1 MVLTVGSQKMLD
13 LRQVRYFVA
22 VAEAGNVGR
31 AAAQLHISQSPL
43 SRQIMQLEEQLGV
56 ALFERAKQ
64 RVHLNAEGRAFLA
77 EARALLANAARLE
90 ELGRNLAS
98 GAAGSLAIGYVE
110 GAVHAGLVAAML
122 KDFRRARPDFH
133 LQLHSTRTAQQ
144 FEDLRGRV
152 LDLGFVYSPAP
163 EGDPD
168 VESVLVRREP
178 LVLALPDGDPL
189 IDVADIAPGHLD
201 GRVWITV
208 VRQPGDTNRARFLA
222 ACVES
227 GFMPDIAYET
237 NDPLT
242 SLGLVS
248 AGLGLATVQ
257 ESLRSA
263 APPGVAFRDIPWFK
277 RSVDIHLAWRRHD
290 RRAVIGDLRRGVRE

>member
-1 MVLTVGSQKMLD
+1 MLD
-13 LRQVRYFVA
+13 LRQIRYFVA

-31 AAAQLHISQSPL
+31 AAEQLHISQSPL

-90 ELGRNLAS
+90 ALGRNLAS
-98 GAAGSLAIGYVE
+98 GATGSLAIGYVE
-110 GAVHAGLVAAML
+110 GAVHAGLVAGML
-122 KDFRRARPDFH
+122 RDFRRERPAFH
-133 LQLHSTRTAQQ
+133 LQLRSRRTAAQ
-144 FEDLRGRV
+144 FEDLRQRT

-163 EGDPD
+163 EGDPEID
-168 VESVLVRREP
+168 SMLVRREP
-178 LVLALPDGDPL
+178 LMLALPQGDPL
-189 IDVADIAPGHLD
+189 VDIPDIRPGDLD

-208 VRQPGDTNRARFLA
+208 VRQPDDTNRAQFLA
-222 ACVES
+222 ACVRA
-227 GFMPDIAYET
+227 GFLPDIAYET
-237 NDPLT
+237 ADPLT

-257 ESLRSA
+257 ESLRAA
-263 APPGVAFRDIPWFK
+263 APSGIVFRDLPWFG
-277 RSVDIHLAWRRHD
+277 RSVSIHLAWRRND
-290 RRAVIGDLRRGVRE
+290 RRAVIGDLRKAVGR

>member
-1 MVLTVGSQKMLD
+1 MLD
-13 LRQVRYFVA
+13 LRQIRYFVA

-31 AAAQLHISQSPL
+31 AAEQLHISQSPL

-56 ALFERAKQ
+56 SLFERAKQ

-110 GAVHAGLVAAML
+110 GAVHAGLIAVML
-122 KDFRRARPDFH
+122 REFRRERPDFH
-133 LQLHSTRTAQQ
+133 LQLRSRRTAAQ
-144 FEDLRGRV
+144 FEDLRQRV
-152 LDLGFVYSPAP
+152 LDLGFVYASAP
-163 EGDPD
+163 KGDPD
-168 VESVLVRREP
+168 LDSMLVRREP
-178 LVLALPDGDPL
+178 LVLAIPEGDPL
-189 IDVADIAPGHLD
+189 AGVADIQPGHLD

-208 VRQPGDTNRARFLA
+208 VRQPDDTNRAQFLA
-222 ACVES
+222 ACVEA
-227 GFMPDIAYET
+227 GFVPDIAYET
-237 NDPLT
+237 ADPLT

-257 ESLRSA
+257 QSLQSA
-263 APPGVAFRDIPWFK
+263 APPGIVFRDLPWFG
-277 RSVDIHLAWRRHD
+277 RSVTIHLAWRRHD
-290 RRAVIGDLRRGVRE
+290 RRAVIWDLRKVVSSE

>member
-1 MVLTVGSQKMLD
+1 MLD
-13 LRQVRYFVA
+13 LRQIKYFVA

-31 AAAQLHISQSPL
+31 AAEQLHISQSPL

-56 ALFERAKQ
+56 ALFERARQ

-77 EARALLANAARLE
+77 EARALLANARRLE

-98 GAAGSLAIGYVE
+98 GAKGSLAIGYVE
-110 GAVHAGLVAAML
+110 GAVHAGLVADML
-122 KDFRRARPDFH
+122 RDFRRTRPEFH
-133 LQLHSTRTAQQ
+133 LQLRSHRTAAQ
-144 FEDLRGRV
+144 FEDLRQRV
-152 LDLGFVYSPAP
+152 LDLGFVYSPAS

-168 VESVLVRREP
+168 IESVLVRREP
-178 LVLALPDGDPL
+178 LVLAMPQGDPL
-189 IDVADIAPGHLD
+189 ADIADILPGHLD

-208 VRQPGDTNRARFLA
+208 VRQPGDDTNRAQFLA

-227 GFMPDIAYET
+227 GFAPDIAYET

-242 SLGLVS
+242 SLGLVR

-257 ESLRSA
+257 QSLRSA
-263 APPGVAFRDIPWFK
+263 APSGIVFRDLPWFK
-277 RSVDIHLAWRRHD
+277 RSVSIHLAWRRQD
-290 RRAVIGDLRRGVRE
+290 RRAVIGDLREAVNSE

>member
-1 MVLTVGSQKMLD
+1 MLD
-13 LRQVRYFVA
+13 LRQIRYFVA

-31 AAAQLHISQSPL
+31 AAEQLHISQSPL

-77 EARALLANAARLE
+77 EARALLASAARLE
-90 ELGRNLAS
+90 ALGRNLAS
-98 GAAGSLAIGYVE
+98 GATGSLAIGYVE
-110 GAVHAGLVAAML
+110 GAVHAGLVADML
-122 KDFRRARPDFH
+122 RDFRRERPEFH
-133 LQLHSTRTAQQ
+133 LQLRSRRTAAQ
-144 FEDLRGRV
+144 FEDLRQRT

-168 VESVLVRREP
+168 IDSMLVRREP
-178 LVLALPDGDPL
+178 LVLALPEGDPL
-189 IDVADIAPGHLD
+189 VDVPDIRPGDLD

-208 VRQPGDTNRARFLA
+208 VRQPDDTNRAQFLA
-222 ACVES
+222 ACARA
-227 GFMPDIAYET
+227 GFLPDIAYET
-237 NDPLT
+237 ADPLT

-257 ESLRSA
+257 ESLRAA
-263 APPGVAFRDIPWFK
+263 APPGIVFRDLPWFG
-277 RSVDIHLAWRRHD
+277 RSVSIHLAWRRYD
-290 RRAVIGDLRRGVRE
+290 RRAVIGDLRKAVGR

>member
-1 MVLTVGSQKMLD
+1 MLD

-31 AAAQLHISQSPL
+31 AAEQLHISQSPL

-98 GAAGSLAIGYVE
+98 GASGSLAIGYVE

-122 KDFRRARPDFH
+122 KDFRRDRPDFH
-133 LQLHSTRTAQQ
+133 VQLRSRRSAAQL
-144 FEDLRGRV
+144 EDLRQRV

-163 EGDPD
+163 DGDLD
-168 VESVLVRREP
+168 LESMLVRREP
-178 LVLALPDGDPL
+178 LVLAMAESDPL
-189 IDVADIAPGHLD
+189 AEVAAIAPGHLD

-208 VRQPGDTNRARFLA
+208 VRQPGDTNRAQFLA

-227 GFMPDIAYET
+227 GFVPDIAYET
-237 NDPLT
+237 ADPLT

-263 APPGVAFRDIPWFK
+263 APPGVVFRDLPWFK
-277 RSVDIHLAWRRHD
+277 RTVSIYLAWRRQD
-290 RRAVIGDLRRGVRE
+290 LRAVIGDLRNAVRSTQ

>member
-1 MVLTVGSQKMLD
+1 MLD
-13 LRQVRYFVA
+13 LRQIRYFVA

-31 AAAQLHISQSPL
+31 AAEQLHISQSPL
-43 SRQIMQLEEQLGV
+43 SRQIIQLEEQLGV
-56 ALFERAKQ
+56 ALFERARQ

-110 GAVHAGLVAAML
+110 GAVHAGLIADML
-122 KDFRRARPDFH
+122 RDFRRARPDFH
-133 LQLHSTRTAQQ
+133 LQLRSRRTAAQ
-144 FEDLRGRV
+144 FEDLRQRV
-152 LDLGFVYSPAP
+152 LDLGFVYTPAP
-163 EGDPD
+163 QRDPD
-168 VESVLVRREP
+168 IESILVRREP
-178 LVLALPDGDPL
+178 LVLAIPEGDPL
-189 IDVADIAPGHLD
+189 ADVADIAPGHLD

-208 VRQPGDTNRARFLA
+208 VRQPGDTNRAQFLA
-222 ACVES
+222 ACAES

-237 NDPLT
+237 ADPLT

-257 ESLRSA
+257 ESLRST
-263 APPGVAFRDIPWFK
+263 APPGIVFRDLFWFK
-277 RSVDIHLAWRRHD
+277 RSVEIHLAWRRND
-290 RRAVIGDLRRGVRE
+290 RRAAIADLRRAVGSRQ

>member
-1 MVLTVGSQKMLD
+1 MLD
-13 LRQVRYFVA
+13 LRQIRYFVA

-31 AAAQLHISQSPL
+31 AAGQLHISQSPL
-43 SRQIMQLEEQLGV
+43 SRQIIQLEEQLGV

-77 EARALLANAARLE
+77 EARGLLANAARLE

-98 GAAGSLAIGYVE
+98 GASGSLAIGYVE
-110 GAVHAGLVAAML
+110 GAVHSGLVADML

-133 LQLHSTRTAQQ
+133 LQLRSRRTAAQ
-144 FEDLRGRV
+144 FEDLRQRV

-163 EGDPD
+163 DGDPD
-168 VESVLVRREP
+168 IDSMLVRREP
-178 LVLALPDGDPL
+178 LVLALPEGDPL
-189 IDVADIAPGHLD
+189 VDVAGIAPGQLD

-208 VRQPGDTNRARFLA
+208 VRQPGDTNRAQFLA
-222 ACVES
+222 ACAES
-227 GFMPDIAYET
+227 GFVPDIVYET
-237 NDPLT
+237 ADPLT

-257 ESLRSA
+257 ESLRAA
-263 APPGVAFRDIPWFK
+263 APAGIVFRDLPWFK
-277 RSVDIHLAWRRHD
+277 RSVAIHLAWRRND
-290 RRAVIGDLRRGVRE
+290 RRAVIGDLKAQVRKG

>member
-1 MVLTVGSQKMLD
+1 MLD
-13 LRQVRYFVA
+13 LRQIRYFVA

-31 AAAQLHISQSPL
+31 AAEQLHISQSPL

-56 ALFERAKQ
+56 TLFERSKQ

-110 GAVHAGLVAAML
+110 GAVHAGLIAAML
-122 KDFRRARPDFH
+122 REFRRERPDFH
-133 LQLHSTRTAQQ
+133 LQLRSRRTAAQ
-144 FEDLRGRV
+144 FEDLRQRV
-152 LDLGFVYSPAP
+152 LDLGFVYAPAP
-163 EGDPD
+163 QGDPD
-168 VESVLVRREP
+168 IDSMLLRREP
-178 LVLALPDGDPL
+178 LVLAMPEGDSL
-189 IDVADIAPGHLD
+189 AGVAEIRARHLD

-208 VRQPGDTNRARFLA
+208 VRQPDDTNRAQFLA
-222 ACVES
+222 ACMEA
-227 GFMPDIAYET
+227 GFLPDIAYET
-237 NDPLT
+237 ADPLT

-257 ESLRSA
+257 ESLQSA
-263 APPGVAFRDIPWFK
+263 APAGIVFRDLPWFT
-277 RSVDIHLAWRRHD
+277 RSVEIHLAWRRND
-290 RRAVIGDLRRGVRE
+290 RRAVIADLRRR